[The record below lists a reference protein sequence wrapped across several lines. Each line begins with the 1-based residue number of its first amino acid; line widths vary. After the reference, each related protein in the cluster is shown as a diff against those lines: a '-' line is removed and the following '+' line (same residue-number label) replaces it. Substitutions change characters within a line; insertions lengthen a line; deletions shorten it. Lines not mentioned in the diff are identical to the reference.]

1 MKCGM
6 AVLVMLVLGGWCL
19 AADWPR
25 WRGPD
30 GTGHV
35 PAGGKIRLLIL
46 SGANNHGW
54 KATTPVLKKMYEDSG
69 RFTVDV
75 TENVPALTGEDFA
88 RYDALVSNYTTYPN
102 IEGHRGRATSP
113 DTWKSALEIR
123 IAFPPGTFMIAMES
137 GPFRAARMR
146 GSTLLA

>member
-1 MKCGM
+1 MMRG
-6 AVLVMLVLGGWCL
+6 AVRVLVVL
-19 AADWPR
+19 AAMLGWTWTAQAADEPAKP
-25 WRGPD
+25 GE
-30 GTGHV
+30 

-102 IEGHRGRATSP
+102 IEGHRWHATSP
-113 DTWKSALEIR
+113 DTWKSALH
-123 IAFPPGTFMIAMES
+123 
-137 GPFRAARMR
+137 FRLER
-146 GSTLLA
+146 L